1 MIVQHRP
8 PRYRSLIAPFVAMAL
23 GITACTGGGTGPSPA
38 AEPGAAESPA
48 GTSAATSATSEG
60 IDLAEVSERE
70 LVFAHITPETFPYHD
85 GALEFK
91 RLVEERSEGKITVNV
106 FPAGQLGAERD
117 IEEGILEGSVHFG
130 VGAGALAA
138 FAPVINVTELMLL
151 IKNQEHM
158 QAVIDSEAGQMLAD
172 QIEAESDFEVLDWWS
187 TGNSPIETVDRPVTV
202 PEDLEGLKIRVIE
215 NPALID
221 AIEALGATPTPL
233 PFPEVYGALQSGL
246 VDGAHLDWNAMDSL
260 KAYEIIRYATSPDSA
275 FLAEPRPILTS
286 TEFWES
292 LTPAEQDLIGT
303 AMEDASAYE
312 RELFLTKIDEAVQ
325 AAADAGVEFTEIDEE
340 AFTERLR
347 PVWDKWA
354 EELDAAEIIAA
365 IEELRP

>member
-1 MIVQHRP
+1 M
-8 PRYRSLIAPFVAMAL
+8 F
-23 GITACTGGGTGPSPA
+23 
-38 AEPGAAESPA
+38 
-48 GTSAATSATSEG
+48 
-60 IDLAEVSERE
+60 
-70 LVFAHITPETFPYHD
+70 
-85 GALEFK
+85 
-91 RLVEERSEGKITVNV
+91 
-106 FPAGQLGAERD
+106 
-117 IEEGILEGSVHFG
+117 
-130 VGAGALAA
+130 
-138 FAPVINVTELMLL
+138 L

-292 LTPAEQDLIGT
+292 LTAAEQDLIGT
-303 AMEDASAYE
+303 AMEDASTYE